1 MSTPVYQI
9 SAPDPFNFKSTL
21 EWKSWKDRFMRF
33 RRASGMMKEEEA
45 RPLNENDPQVQQ
57 EPDELA
63 NNSSSSLRRESIL
76 PVYPTP
82 SEIAIEVPQLDGS
95 SPNSS
100 TPARRTQWSR
110 KPIDRL
116 DLYGWRCDGSALQLC
131 EELHFLFR
139 NKLSVPEDYVTKEIF
154 DAVSVYIIPKPQLQ
168 RTILTVNVLG
178 YKITGYP
185 VRIDNTKYAR
195 NAYYFNLCFV
205 CDSWARTVQYEPV
218 VKKLSEYLVI
228 PFINGFNHVA
238 KIAAEANVENNLV
251 KACIQNLLYYGTVKL
266 IPIFQYSNIYAAT
279 PELKNL
285 TEKKAFQK
293 ECLEYVSK
301 TSETLAS
308 FRDVFVFYCNMTH
321 GTTLRDLCARFN
333 PHFIHI
339 DERKL
344 VQFGLLHKL
353 IRRIHKFPVCVG
365 SSARSSPLPF
375 LHQTFNG
382 QSSYDEICCKMGISS
397 RQLAEQIEDD
407 PRILVIR
414 K

>member
-1 MSTPVYQI
+1 MTMEQENGFLSNTNFSESEKARMPKILRQILDDLNMERISTIIEDTTTMHLKVI
-9 SAPDPFNFKSTL
+9 KVAGDP
-21 EWKSWKDRFMRF
+21 
-33 RRASGMMKEEEA
+33 
-45 RPLNENDPQVQQ
+45 PLIEDHHVPIFLMDQFSYNDQQ
-57 EPDELA
+57 WDL
-63 NNSSSSLRRESIL
+63 
-76 PVYPTP
+76 T
-82 SEIAIEVPQLDGS
+82 
-95 SPNSS
+95 
-100 TPARRTQWSR
+100 TQ
-110 KPIDRL
+110 
-116 DLYGWRCDGSALQLC
+116 Q
-131 EELHFLFR
+131 
-139 NKLSVPEDYVTKEIF
+139 
-154 DAVSVYIIPKPQLQ
+154 
-168 RTILTVNVLG
+168 
-178 YKITGYP
+178 
-185 VRIDNTKYAR
+185 
-195 NAYYFNLCFV
+195 
-205 CDSWARTVQYEPV
+205 
-218 VKKLSEYLVI
+218 VI

-266 IPIFQYSNIYAAT
+266 IPIFQYSNIYAGT